1 MAFPNDDPTVQHGD
15 RTIQLIDLLVAR
27 LEECLGEV
35 LPLQTDDLLRDYA
48 KDAGNSMASAIEHLR
63 LARAKK
69 EQQIGE
75 GGAS

>member
-15 RTIQLIDLLVAR
+15 RTIQLIDLLVSR

-35 LPLQTDDLLRDYA
+35 LPLQTDDLLKDYA
-48 KDAGNSMASAIEHLR
+48 KEAGNRMASAIEQLN

-69 EQQIGE
+69 ERQLDPP
-75 GGAS
+75 S

>member
-1 MAFPNDDPTVQHGD
+1 MAFPNDDPTVQRGD

-35 LPLQTDDLLRDYA
+35 LPLQTDDLLRDCA
-48 KDAGNSMASAIEHLR
+48 KSANRHMESAIEQLR

-69 EQQIGE
+69 EQE
-75 GGAS
+75 LGGTT